1 MFLTE
6 DNTLRKEVWGQTDF
20 NQFSVPKKLMK
31 YFSLALENP
40 LVQYFFF
47 LLRIVL
53 EKRLKKMKYGT
64 K

>member
-1 MFLTE
+1 
-6 DNTLRKEVWGQTDF
+6 
-20 NQFSVPKKLMK
+20 MK
-31 YFSLALENP
+31 YFNLALENP
-40 LVQYFFF
+40 LVQYFVFF